1 MTTVHAH
8 QQHLGPTD
16 APMEAVQHAVKA
28 MTTAMNERIDNL
40 GRQYRE
46 MAVIEEEYRQRLRQ
60 LLGDDG
66 YERFRALHQRSYERP
81 GTLPKQPGSLT
92 KIMALRVEQKR
103 RKHELLMELKVS
115 PEALRS
121 LYRET
126 RTKIVASIP
135 PPPSR
140 DGQILSLLRPFELP
154 SEIREGKANP
164 WTIARPPYSDWSW
177 YHDGWT
183 NGFGFTPTLFLDQN
197 SGQVGNSNYLWDNN
211 ASDFDHSQ
219 IEYNASIGF
228 WYLMPVNGRLDIY
241 VEAQADVTTHQLTTI
256 DEWGESDAFS
266 WQENYIVVKA
276 DGLAQDPWQ
285 KAMTSWFKYDN
296 DNEGSWTYD
305 YIHHGTTWWAHLQ
318 TQNWF
323 PKDSWVRIN
332 AGSTSWH
339 RATAN
344 DMQVYSD
351 MRFLWF
357 IRSVWVE
364 PFG

>member
-1 MTTVHAH
+1 MTNVYAQSH
-8 QQHLGPTD
+8 HLAPTD
-16 APMEAVQHAVKA
+16 APIEAMQHAVKA
-28 MTTAMNERIDNL
+28 MTTAMNERVDDI

-46 MAVIEEEYRQRLRQ
+46 MAVIEEVCRRRLQQ
-60 LLGDDG
+60 LIGDDG
-66 YERFRALHQRSYERP
+66 YKRLRALHKRLYERP
-81 GTLPKQPGSLT
+81 AILPKQPESPTEVL
-92 KIMALRVEQKR
+92 ARRDNDKR

-115 PEALRS
+115 PEDVRS
-121 LYRET
+121 LYREM
-126 RTKIVASIP
+126 RKKIVGSIP

-140 DGQILSLLRPFELP
+140 DGQILSLLRPFDLP

-164 WTIARPPYSDWSW
+164 WTIARAPYSDWSW
-177 YHDGWT
+177 YYTGWT
-183 NGFGFTPTLFLDQN
+183 NGFGFTPTLYLDQM
-197 SGQVGNSNYLWDNN
+197 SGQVGSSNCLLDNN
-211 ASDFDHSQ
+211 ASDFDYAQ

-228 WYLMPVNGRLDIY
+228 WYQMPVNGRLDIY
-241 VEAQADVTTHQLTTI
+241 VEAQADVTTHQLTII

-266 WQENYIVVKA
+266 WQENYLVVKA

-296 DNEGSWTYD
+296 DNEGSWIYD
-305 YIHHGTTWWAHLQ
+305 NIHHDTTWWAHLQ

-323 PKDSWVRIN
+323 PKDSWVHIN

-339 RATAN
+339 RAFAN

-364 PFG
+364 PSG